1 MLTDQQA
8 ITDAPTSEVDRLR
21 AEAEDAREL
30 AEGLE
35 ALGLDPSITP
45 EDLLARMR
53 KAVTATEPAY
63 SVAHDHPLATH
74 DFAGWLRFLVD
85 EQARRES
92 SGFAGDTLDRSV
104 ALDQLLERVEA
115 HDVDGLRGV
124 LHHASKHLDVGEQ
137 DLLNIAIGDFGR
149 PTQKHA
155 AAIGEPLRSNGHVVP
170 AKVKP

>member
-85 EQARRES
+85 EQARREAS
-92 SGFAGDTLDRSV
+92 EFAGDTLDRSV
-104 ALDQLLERVEA
+104 ALGQLLARVEA

-124 LHHASKHLDVGEQ
+124 LHHARQWLTATECCLFDIVLGDVKTPGY
-137 DLLNIAIGDFGR
+137 LGDPSAFCVSSFKIPR
-149 PTQKHA
+149 
-155 AAIGEPLRSNGHVVP
+155 L
-170 AKVKP
+170 VKP